1 MVKNNKETITLK
13 EKLDFIIKLLLVAV
27 LAYGVYSYNCNASKW
42 MSKKCCKGKYYKS
55 HSHHKK
61 SSCSSKSSC
70 GTDMKSCCGSKG
82 SKGCCSSGRSK
93 KMKKNLGLETIN

>member
-1 MVKNNKETITLK
+1 MVKNDKESMSLK
-13 EKLDFIIKLLLVAV
+13 EKSDFVIKLLIVAI

-42 MSKKCCKGKYYKS
+42 MSKKCCKGKYSKS
-55 HSHHKK
+55 HSHYKK
-61 SSCSSKSSC
+61 SNCSSKRSCSSKSSC

-93 KMKKNLGLETIN
+93 KMNK